1 MGKLVALCCAV
12 KNGIK
17 LYIQVVVQF
26 NMDIEDSQIELDT
39 KWIDDFESLDEDY
52 KAFYTEDVTYI
63 KFNYI
68 YVNKESDIE
77 KIKEETIL
85 LKEPNYISREE
96 IIGILKKNCKSADK
110 TYTVLSILKYNIDV
124 EPTEIYHFLKTEQG
138 DDPFLKSIKNIDA
151 IPLEKSI
158 SMFQDLNEI
167 MIIFYEKSEDN
178 KNMLST
184 KGLNQ
189 TKRIYLNT
197 IRGSKKRTYRKTT

>member
-1 MGKLVALCCAV
+1 
-12 KNGIK
+12 
-17 LYIQVVVQF
+17 
-26 NMDIEDSQIELDT
+26 MDIEDSQIELDT

-124 EPTEIYHFLKTEQG
+124 EPTEMYHYLKTDKG
-138 DDPFLKSIKNIDA
+138 DDQFLKSIKNIDA

-167 MIIFYEKSEDN
+167 VIIFYEKTEDA
-178 KNMLST
+178 KKLSANRALT
-184 KGLNQ
+184 Q
-189 TKRIYLNT
+189 TKRIYLKT

>member
-1 MGKLVALCCAV
+1 
-12 KNGIK
+12 
-17 LYIQVVVQF
+17 
-26 NMDIEDSQIELDT
+26 MDIEDSQIELDT

-52 KAFYTEDVTYI
+52 KAFYAEDLTYI

-96 IIGILKKNCKSADK
+96 IIGILKKNCKSAEK
-110 TYTVLSILKYNIDV
+110 MYTVLSILKYNIDV
-124 EPTEIYHFLKTEQG
+124 EPTEIYHFLKKEREDT
-138 DDPFLKSIKNIDA
+138 FLKSIKNIDA

-167 MIIFYEKSEDN
+167 VIIFYEKTEN
-178 KNMLST
+178 IKTQTANRALT
-184 KGLNQ
+184 Q
-189 TKRIYLNT
+189 TKKIYLKT